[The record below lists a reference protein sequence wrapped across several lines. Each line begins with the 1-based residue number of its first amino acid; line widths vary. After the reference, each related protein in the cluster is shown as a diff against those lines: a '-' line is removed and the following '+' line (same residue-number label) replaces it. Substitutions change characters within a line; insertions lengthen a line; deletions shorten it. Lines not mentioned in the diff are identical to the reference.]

1 MVVRGRLVRDRFV
14 LVITGGPGVGKHTTA
29 RLVAKKFRGSKTID
43 INRMLIANNAIS
55 NERDDKF
62 GSGIDVKKARR
73 LIDFETKISRYNFIL
88 FGHLAPYVVNPHKIS
103 MAIVLRRS
111 PYELISVYR
120 KRHYSPEKT
129 RENLAS
135 EILGIT
141 LYDSLKSFGKAKL
154 AEIDTTG
161 ETASQTV
168 DKIVSLLQGSSKA
181 RLGYIDWLSLI
192 EKNHDV
198 QTFLE
203 Y

>member
-1 MVVRGRLVRDRFV
+1 VRKRFI

-29 RLVAKKFRGSKTID
+29 RLVVKKFHGSKIID
-43 INRMLIANNAIS
+43 INKMLVANKAIS
-55 NERDDKF
+55 GDGNDNF

-73 LIDFETKISRYNFIL
+73 LIDYETKIHRNDLIL
-88 FGHLAPYVVNPHKIS
+88 FGHLAPYVVNPRKIS

-129 RENLAS
+129 RENIAS

-161 ETASQTV
+161 ETPSETV
-168 DKIVSLLQGSSKA
+168 AKIVSLLLGSSKA
-181 RLGYIDWLSLI
+181 RLGYIDWLSLVDR
-192 EKNHDV
+192 NHDV
-198 QTFLE
+198 QKFLE